1 MSFRLV
7 IFDLGGVLV
16 RREPRKAIERI
27 ARETGKPI
35 EMCEQILGDR
45 KLIEAFELGQ
55 VSPKQFFERVRA
67 PLGLGWSF
75 EQFASAWNSILTE
88 NTDTTWILQRLRSRY
103 RLAVISNTNVL
114 HDEYIRRTWPVFEQL
129 HDWIVSYQVGMLKPD
144 PRIYQLVLTRL
155 DIPPRSAVFIDD
167 LFEHV
172 DVARR
177 LGLTG
182 IHFTDGLELE
192 RELRAVGLHV

>member
-16 RREPRKAIERI
+16 RREPRKAIERL
-27 ARETGKPI
+27 AQETGKPV
-35 EMCEQILGDR
+35 EACEQILGDR

-114 HDEYIRRTWPVFEQL
+114 HDEYIRKNWPVFEQL

-144 PRIYQLVLTRL
+144 PRIY
-155 DIPPRSAVFIDD
+155 
-167 LFEHV
+167 
-172 DVARR
+172 
-177 LGLTG
+177 
-182 IHFTDGLELE
+182 
-192 RELRAVGLHV
+192 